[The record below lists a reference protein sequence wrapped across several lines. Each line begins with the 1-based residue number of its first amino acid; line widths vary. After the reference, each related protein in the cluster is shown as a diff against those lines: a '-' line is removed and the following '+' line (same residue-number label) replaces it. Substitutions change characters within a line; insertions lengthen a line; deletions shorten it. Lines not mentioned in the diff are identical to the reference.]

1 MYKLDCSYIKT
12 SGRVDCNQKLFVI
25 GYLAGNDDFLL
36 ISAGQGTCRRFCTA
50 SRTHIKF
57 LNQFFC
63 MLFDGF
69 PIQNTMGRIGFFLKM
84 LQNQVVLI
92 GELQNQAMFLTVC
105 RNTGNTTLKS
115 LLWCL
120 IEDIFA
126 KHGHF
131 SGVCFPE
138 SGQYFYQLRLS
149 VSIYTCQANNLTAS
163 DIQMEAFQDLD
174 TTIILCMKVFD
185 IKNHFARLL
194 IFLVDF
200 EVYVTAYHHGCQLI
214 FIDVCYLHRL
224 NVFTLTDNGTV
235 IGGCGDLL

>member
-1 MYKLDCSYIKT
+1 
-12 SGRVDCNQKLFVI
+12 
-25 GYLAGNDDFLL
+25 
-36 ISAGQGTCRRFCTA
+36 
-50 SRTHIKF
+50 
-57 LNQFFC
+57 
-63 MLFDGF
+63 
-69 PIQNTMGRIGFFLKM
+69 
-84 LQNQVVLI
+84 
-92 GELQNQAMFLTVC
+92 MFLTVC
-105 RNTGNTTLKS
+105 RNTGNTALKS

-131 SGVCFPE
+131 SGFCFPE
-138 SGQYFYQLRLS
+138 SGQHFYQLRLS
-149 VSIYTCQANNLTAS
+149 VSIYTCQTHNLSSS

-194 IFLVDF
+194 VLLVDF

-235 IGGCGDLL
+235 IRGSCDLFQLMGNQDNALAICGQIVNDLHQAFDLLGCQGSRRLIKDQRLRSAVQNL